1 MLTKKDFKLGNRL
14 YRADN
19 GSIYV
24 RVKIGGV
31 EYRRACKTHDERVA
45 SIRAAEIVRKLTSR
59 RDGAIPAP
67 LPTPYTPEHRQR
79 GNIPTIAQ
87 AINAYLSGITT
98 ASGGNCSAR
107 TAKNN
112 TLALKR
118 IIAATL
124 DINASTA
131 RLNAD
136 TLHAWRANHY
146 AQRGLNIAQTQD
158 LALNYTLNSDH
169 NSARAVFGAR
179 ARQLYAKLGLIIPP
193 CVDEFCT
200 APKLPE
206 KSTRFTPIP
215 TEIDAQ
221 IRALCT
227 IAIDRAI
234 RKPSSRETW
243 EAARTPLPD
252 APVPEPDIAV
262 AVELARYVGL
272 TASEIAAVAWNWIE
286 TRRNG
291 TFVCIQPRPAHAG
304 KPAFVAKNN
313 AKYGDIA
320 ISPTAVERWR
330 KTLRTNSPF
339 AHIIPATSGT
349 DRHNRIYRA
358 ANKWLAKFLPDRTK
372 RLHELRKQAGS
383 DVAERTGSI
392 KRAADFLRDSVATAE
407 KHYASMLTPTPSL
420 Y

>member
-31 EYRRACKTHDERVA
+31 EYRRATKTCDERVA

-59 RDGAIPAP
+59 KDTAIPAP
-67 LPTPYTPEHRQR
+67 LPTPTLPERKTR

-87 AINAYLSGITT
+87 TINAYLEGISA
-98 ASGGNCSAR
+98 ASGGNCSPR

-118 IIAATL
+118 IIGASL
-124 DINASTA
+124 DINASVA
-131 RLNAD
+131 RINAD
-136 TLHAWRANHY
+136 TLLTWRANRY
-146 AQRGLNIAQTQD
+146 AQHGLNIAATQD

-169 NSARAVFGAR
+169 NSARAVFSSR
-179 ARQLYAKLGLIIPP
+179 ARQLYAKLGLVIPTT
-193 CVDEFCT
+193 VDDFCT

-206 KSTRFTPIP
+206 KSTRFAPIP
-215 TEIDAQ
+215 PEIDAQ

-227 IAIDRAI
+227 LAIDRAI
-234 RKPSSRETW
+234 RKPSSRETY
-243 EAARTPLPD
+243 AAAAAPLAD
-252 APVPEPDIAV
+252 AKIPAPDIAV

-272 TASEIAAVAWNWIE
+272 TASEISAVAWNWIE
-286 TRRNG
+286 TRKNG
-291 TFVCIQPRPAHAG
+291 TFVCIQPRPACAG

-330 KTLRTNSPF
+330 QTLRTNSPF
-339 AHIIPATSGT
+339 AYIIPATSGT
-349 DRHNRIYRA
+349 DRRNRIYRA

>member
-1 MLTKKDFKLGNRL
+1 MLTKKDFRLGNRL
-14 YRADN
+14 YRAAN

-31 EYRRACKTHDERVA
+31 EYRRATRTCDERVA
-45 SIRAAEIVRKLTSR
+45 SIRAVEIVRKLTSR
-59 RDGAIPAP
+59 KDVAMPATAPIPQAADVRP
-67 LPTPYTPEHRQR
+67 R

-87 AINAYLSGITT
+87 TINAYLGGITA
-98 ASGGNCSAR
+98 ASGGNCSAK
-107 TAKNN
+107 TARNN
-112 TLALKR
+112 ALALKR

-124 DINASTA
+124 DINASLA
-131 RLNAD
+131 RLNLD
-136 TLHAWRANHY
+136 VLLTWRANHY
-146 AQRGLNIAQTQD
+146 AQRGQNIATTQD

-179 ARQLYAKLGLIIPP
+179 ARQLYAKLGLVVPAN
-193 CVDEFCT
+193 VDDFCS

-206 KSTRFTPIP
+206 KSTRFVPIHP
-215 TEIDAQ
+215 AIDAQ

-227 IAIDRAI
+227 LAIDRI
-234 RKPSSRETW
+234 LYKPSSRETW
-243 EAARTPLPD
+243 QAATSPLTSAEPPAPD
-252 APVPEPDIAV
+252 VAV

-272 TASEIAAVAWNWIE
+272 TASEIAAISWDWVE
-286 TRRNG
+286 TRNNG
-291 TFVCIQPRPAHAG
+291 TYISIRPRPATRG

-330 KTLRTNSPF
+330 QTLRTNSPW
-339 AHIIPATSGT
+339 AYIIPATSDT
-349 DRHNRIYRA
+349 DRRNRIYRA
-358 ANKWLAKFLPDRTK
+358 ANKWLAEFLPDRTK

-407 KHYASMLTPTPSL
+407 KHYAAMLTPTPSL